1 LPVLMMAWELPALE
15 LEVPLLVLRALLL
28 LEKLSLVLQVLLSI
42 QMGSWQGVLSLMR
55 LTAVL

>member
-15 LEVPLLVLRALLL
+15 LEVPLLVLRVLLL
-28 LEKLSLVLQVLLSI
+28 LEELSLVPQVLLSM
-42 QMGSWQGVLSLMR
+42 QMGSVQEALSLMR

>member
-1 LPVLMMAWELPALE
+1 MMAWELPALE

-28 LEKLSLVLQVLLSI
+28 LEKLSLVLQVPLSI

-55 LTAVL
+55 LTTVL